1 MLASSL
7 LLEGES
13 INKLKQTIKLQ
24 GMDLGK
30 ILFFMQIRTLEGLY
44 FFREGSNDYVSSNKK
59 VSNELLKKY
68 FYASEIL
75 QREMKKLKIREGCV
89 QKR

>member
-1 MLASSL
+1 MLKIRNK
-7 LLEGES
+7 GES

-30 ILFFMQIRTLEGLY
+30 ILFFMRIRTLEGLY

-89 QKR
+89 QER